1 MNQRIRHIIDEARKL
16 STGERQDLLDLLNAE
31 FGEDAAVGTP
41 EEIAAAWDEEVA
53 RRIERVERG
62 EGKLYDF
69 DEVMAELRVQLQRR

>member
-31 FGEDAAVGTP
+31 FGEDVAAGTP